1 MHVSAVSQSPGC
13 VQGACCA
20 IAREWQNRQVGRMV
34 KGGVMTVDVR
44 LALEPVGA
52 RSHPVHVPNCKVAF
66 YACFLHFAKLQGM
79 EEKGF

>member
-1 MHVSAVSQSPGC
+1 
-13 VQGACCA
+13 
-20 IAREWQNRQVGRMV
+20 MV